1 MMMWLNSPRRR
12 LLVSLLKLTAKG
24 PAGINIVSSDSSV
37 PLEIVDE
44 FLARLAE
51 EDLIEVVEGAV
62 KASAEQRLRL
72 STMAVKE
79 GIDLEHAYRYLV
91 WGEFEDVAVLALEA
105 NNFSTRKHFR
115 FKTSARFEI
124 DVLGFREPLVLSI
137 DCKHWRKSW
146 VRAAFAR
153 AVKKQVNRSL
163 EFAKFLSKSKKSLR
177 ICSWKRAVVMPVI
190 LTLSD
195 APLKVYEQ
203 VPIVAVFRLQD
214 FLHDLPNY
222 QRNLASFDVNM
233 ETC

>member
-1 MMMWLNSPRRR
+1 MMWQNSPRRQ

-24 PAGINIVSSDSSV
+24 PAGIDIISSDSSI
-37 PLEIVDE
+37 PLEIVDK

-62 KASAEQRLRL
+62 KASPEQRLRL

-79 GIDLEHAYRYLV
+79 GIDLEHAYRYLG
-91 WGEFEDVAVLALEA
+91 WGEFEDAAVFALEA
-105 NNFSTRKHFR
+105 NHFSTMKHFR

-124 DVLGFREPLVLSI
+124 DVLGFKEPLILSI

-146 VRAAFAR
+146 VRAAFAN
-153 AVKKQVNRSL
+153 AAKKQVSRSL
-163 EFAKFLSKSKKSLR
+163 ELAKILPDLKRSFR
-177 ICSWKRAVVMPVI
+177 ICNWKRVMVMPIV

-195 APLKVYEQ
+195 TPLKVYEQ
-203 VPIVAVFRLQD
+203 VPIVAIFRFQD
-214 FLHDLPNY
+214 FLYNLPTY
-222 QRNLASFDVNM
+222 VSNLASFDVRL